1 MIDRYKV
8 EKKCWKNRLENQIVS
23 DRHDVK
29 ARLFQKF
36 FSFSFCFFFFT
47 LLWKIFKITS
57 FAKYSRQSNI
67 HIYNISCIYK
77 IVNIL
82 VYVIKNYYISQEN
95 REQRKEGKN
104 FRKEISGTKKGE
116 LERGGGILRSPSLG
130 SRRGDN
136 RDE

>member
-1 MIDRYKV
+1 M
-8 EKKCWKNRLENQIVS
+8 
-23 DRHDVK
+23 
-29 ARLFQKF
+29 F
-36 FSFSFCFFFFT
+36 FLFFT
-47 LLWKIFKITS
+47 SLWKTFKITS
-57 FAKYSRQSNI
+57 FAKYSRQSN
-67 HIYNISCIYK
+67 IYNISCIYK

-95 REQRKEGKN
+95 RGQRKEGKN

>member
-1 MIDRYKV
+1 M
-8 EKKCWKNRLENQIVS
+8 
-23 DRHDVK
+23 
-29 ARLFQKF
+29 F
-36 FSFSFCFFFFT
+36 FLFFT
-47 LLWKIFKITS
+47 SLWKIFKITS
-57 FAKYSRQSNI
+57 FAKYSSQSNI

-95 REQRKEGKN
+95 RGQRKEGKN
-104 FRKEISGTKKGE
+104 FRKEISGTKKSE

-130 SRRGDN
+130 SQREDN